1 MDARKKKK
9 NTGKKIMG
17 DQSILSVF
25 SFCFGYKQM
34 RREKELIQRE
44 KHMVENNSRPQYT
57 EPLVPIEMSLHI
69 LKDRGSTEL
78 PILNGYF
85 VTKRSLKRKL
95 VKSDHITVCFFRNL
109 LSETH

>member
-1 MDARKKKK
+1 MPGKKKR
-9 NTGKKIMG
+9 KKIMG
-17 DQSILSVF
+17 DQSIFSLF
-25 SFCFGYKQM
+25 SFCFGYEQM
-34 RREKELIQRE
+34 RREKKLIRRE
-44 KHMVENNSRPQYT
+44 KHMVEKNSRPQYT

-95 VKSDHITVCFFRNL
+95 VKSDHIIVCFFRNL
-109 LSETH
+109 LSETQ